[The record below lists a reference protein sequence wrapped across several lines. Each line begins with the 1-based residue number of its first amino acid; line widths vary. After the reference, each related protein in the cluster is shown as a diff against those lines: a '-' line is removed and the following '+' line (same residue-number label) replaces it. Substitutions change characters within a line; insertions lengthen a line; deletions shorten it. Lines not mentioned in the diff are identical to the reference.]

1 MAISSNFELINDN
14 FQTFLHS
21 LDHHF
26 YFYDHQT
33 YDNVVFFFLVFRYLI
48 GQVNFKIEVSL
59 FMNLDFFKEIIYS
72 MFIMKIVL
80 TQRIWIFR
88 YMCI

>member
-33 YDNVVFFFLVFRYLI
+33 YDNVVFFFLF
-48 GQVNFKIEVSL
+48 
-59 FMNLDFFKEIIYS
+59 LD
-72 MFIMKIVL
+72 
-80 TQRIWIFR
+80 IWLDRSISR
-88 YMCI
+88 